1 MKLFV
6 IKEIRRPREE
16 DVEKQIEWLCD
27 SFGFWNR
34 RDHDRTATKVFE
46 AFVDAA
52 QRRRLLSSDDVAH
65 KLKISRGTA
74 VHHIKKYVRSG
85 LVVKGDDGYE
95 LRMQSVEETLG
106 EMEHDMLRTIRVIRR
121 IAKEID
127 EEMGL
132 AER

>member
-1 MKLFV
+1 MRCFI
-6 IKEIRRPREE
+6 IKEIKRPREG
-16 DVEKQIEWLCD
+16 DTDKQIEWLCD

-52 QRRRLLSSDDVAH
+52 RSDKFLSSDDVAH
-65 KLKISRGTA
+65 RLKISRGTA

-95 LRMQSVEETLG
+95 LRMQSVEETLD
-106 EMEHDMLRTIRVIRR
+106 EMEHDMLHAMKMMRR

-127 EEMGL
+127 AEMGL
-132 AER
+132 AEK

>member
-1 MKLFV
+1 MHYFV
-6 IKEIRRPREE
+6 IKEIKRPRED

-34 RDHDRTATKVFE
+34 RDRERTATKVFE

-52 QRRRLLSSDDVAH
+52 KRDRFLSSDDVAH
-65 KLKISRGTA
+65 RLKISRGTA

-85 LVVKGDDGYE
+85 LVIKSDDGYE
-95 LRMQSVEETLG
+95 LRMQSVGETLD
-106 EMEHDMLRTIRVIRR
+106 EMERDMIHAMKMMRR

-132 AER
+132 TEK

>member
-34 RDHDRTATKVFE
+34 RDRDRTATKVFE
-46 AFVDAA
+46 AFVGAA
-52 QRRRLLSSDDVAH
+52 QRRMLLSSDDVAH

-85 LVVKGDDGYE
+85 LVIKGDDGYE

-106 EMEHDMLRTIRVIRR
+106 EMEHDMLRTIRMIRR